1 MSRECHP
8 SAATLGVSIIEHKG
22 DTMRFRSRR
31 TLVAAL
37 IAAAV
42 GLVAGTTAL
51 AGSGSGSSGSGS
63 PAGALFAK
71 AGGGPVGIADCGPL
85 PHKPFGDP
93 LEDAAVYLGLTQEQ
107 LVQELE
113 GGKSLAEIATARG
126 KSVDGLKQAMLD
138 SAKTDL
144 DQAVADGD
152 LSADEAETIM
162 SKLRSGID
170 DLVNGKD
177 GFSVRVEVKGAGP
190 GAVLGGPF
198 ETAADYLGL
207 SVDQVTQELRA
218 GKSLAEIAEAHGK
231 SVAGLKQALIE
242 AAKADL
248 AKAVDELVAQKGL
261 PGPECKKV
269 IAPVAGIA
277 RAEFHVAGT
286 R

>member
-1 MSRECHP
+1 
-8 SAATLGVSIIEHKG
+8 VI
-22 DTMRFRSRR
+22 
-31 TLVAAL
+31 VAAL
-37 IAAAV
+37 

-51 AGSGSGSSGSGS
+51 AGSGSGSSGSGT
-63 PAGALFAK
+63 PAGAFFAK
-71 AGGGPVGIADCGPL
+71 AGGGVVGTADCGPL
-85 PHKPFGDP
+85 HKPFGDP
-93 LEDAAVYLGLTQEQ
+93 LQDAAAYLGLSQEQ
-107 LVQELE
+107 LREELD
-113 GGKSLAEIATARG
+113 GGKSLAEIANTRG

-138 SAKTDL
+138 AAKADL

-152 LSADEAETIM
+152 LSADEAQAIM

-177 GFSVRVEVKGAGP
+177 GFSIRVEVKGAGP

-198 ETAADYLGL
+198 ETAADYLGV

-231 SVAGLKQALIE
+231 SVAGLKQALIA

-248 AKAVDELVAQKGL
+248 EKAVDELVAQKGL
-261 PGPECKKV
+261 PGPECTKM
-269 IAPVAGIA
+269 IAPAAGIA
-277 RAEFHVAGT
+277 HAEFHVAGT